1 MQANGIE
8 TRVETALDT
17 RVVLVQPPGNIKRL
31 RMHPTHLY
39 KAKNQAQSDDTSLDA
54 DTVEVR
60 ALVFGASSLKNPVTK
75 TRDPEKEAQA
85 MNYARTLSEATGGES
100 ALQSSSALSA
110 LAVNVEPIHTP
121 CKLCIGREM
130 KRLTRG
136 PQIPKAK
143 LKAKS
148 KATDDPGKDESEGTN
163 DEVSKAAR
171 RMVTM
176 QVKTQAVVD
185 WQLPPSQTVDSAA
198 QLLRAPPAPLPP
210 SSDDENLEG
219 DSKRKKKLPL
229 PPVNEGTIAVDM
241 ALRICCYCRHKN
253 EPEGYWSV
261 AAAECCIWLTTT
273 SVIFTMTDHL
283 RKVVGQTMSVPLNIN
298 DSHKDKKYKKD
309 DDKNKKAPPTKPV
322 IETQGLPGEGVFPQ
336 QPSTSL
342 VQPQLTQSRSAP
354 NLSSAPQD
362 FNFQQIHPTMYT
374 SPTPP
379 EYNNFPNI
387 NYPVPA
393 TMTPN
398 RSRAASPSAPTNP
411 AKRQRARGNDWRIPN
426 NLVMTPVPS
435 EPVPPVQH
443 APMYNLHFTPTTNFN
458 GMNSSDINL
467 RDQPSIAGRQTP
479 SGSVVQASKIP

>member
-1 MQANGIE
+1 ME

-17 RVVLVQPPGNIKRL
+17 RLVLVEPPGHVKRL
-31 RMHPTHLY
+31 RINKTHLY
-39 KAKNQAQSDDTSLDA
+39 KAKNQAQSDDTSLA
-54 DTVEVR
+54 PDTVEVR
-60 ALVFGASSLKNPVTK
+60 AVVFCASSLKNPVTK

-85 MNYARTLSEATGGES
+85 MNYARALSEAKGGES
-100 ALQSSSALSA
+100 PTLSSSALSA

-121 CKLCIGREM
+121 CKLCIGREI

-136 PQIPKAK
+136 PQTPKAK
-143 LKAKS
+143 LKTKS
-148 KATDDPGKDESEGTN
+148 EATDGHDPSKVESEGMN
-163 DEVSKAAR
+163 DEVSKASR

-210 SSDDENLEG
+210 SSDDENLDV
-219 DSKRKKKLPL
+219 DSKKKKKLPL
-229 PPVNEGTIAVDM
+229 PPVDEGTIAVDM
-241 ALRICCYCRHKN
+241 ALRICCYGRHKN
-253 EPEGYWSV
+253 ENEGYWSV
-261 AAAECCIWLTTT
+261 APAECCIQLTMT
-273 SVIFTMTDHL
+273 SVIFTMTDYL
-283 RKVVGQTMSVPLNIN
+283 RKVVGQTMTVPLNIN

-309 DDKNKKAPPTKPV
+309 DDKNKKAPPPKPV

-336 QPSTSL
+336 QPSSSPF
-342 VQPQLTQSRSAP
+342 QPQLTQSRSAP

-362 FNFQQIHPTMYT
+362 FNFQQIHPTNYT

-387 NYPVPA
+387 NYSVPA

-411 AKRQRARGNDWRIPN
+411 AKRQRAHGNDWRIPSS
-426 NLVMTPVPS
+426 LVMTPVPS
-435 EPVPPVQH
+435 EPARPVQH
-443 APMYNLHFTPTTNFN
+443 APMYNLHFTHTTNFN

-467 RDQPSIAGRQTP
+467 RDHPSIAGRQTP
-479 SGSVVQASKIP
+479 SGSVVQASKTP